1 MPEASCL
8 NQQLS
13 NMHRIFVYIIFTCVQ
28 LHAVSQ
34 KAVHLV
40 RVTNKT
46 GFNSGEQLIAIPWT
60 VVQEKCVNPDTAMF
74 SIVDAVTGKI
84 IPHQFETLGTGK
96 IQNLLLLVVL
106 PAGKQ
111 INLKYVQKKASVLA
125 ARTYGRFVPERKDD
139 FAWENDRV
147 AFRMYGKALE
157 FTNEN
162 AYGIDVWAKR
172 TSPMVIDKW
181 YKTGDYH
188 ADHGEGLDYY
198 SVGTSLGAGNN
209 TVYWND
215 TPVYL
220 GNFSRFKVLDNGPLR
235 TAFTLYY
242 DAVTI
247 GNSTITVTK
256 TITLDAGAQFNRV
269 EVIYTTNDNKVV
281 STVTG
286 IAKRK
291 DAGLV
296 FMDEQKGIM
305 LYWEP
310 THPQHGTTG
319 VAVIDTSA
327 NRKVF
332 SANQQFLMRIDIVP
346 NKVYTYYTG
355 ACWDR
360 AALITDF
367 HAWHR
372 YVNNYYE
379 RLKKPLV
386 ISY

>member
-1 MPEASCL
+1 MR
-8 NQQLS
+8 
-13 NMHRIFVYIIFTCVQ
+13 RILFYIILSCQ
-28 LHAVSQ
+28 LTAAAQ
-34 KAVHLV
+34 KTVHLAHV
-40 RVTNKT
+40 SNTAN
-46 GFNSGEQLIAIPWT
+46 FNSGEQLISIPWT
-60 VVQEKCVNPDTAMF
+60 VVQAKCMNPDTAMF
-74 SIVDAVTGKI
+74 SVIDASSGKTMA
-84 IPHQFETLGTGK
+84 HQFETLGTDK
-96 IQNLLLLVVL
+96 VQNLLLLVAL

-111 INLKYVQKKASVLA
+111 INLKYVQKKAPVLIT
-125 ARTYGRFVPERKDD
+125 RTYGRFVPERKDD
-139 FAWENDRV
+139 FAWENDRI
-147 AFRMYGKALE
+147 AFRMYGKALQ

-172 TSPMVIDKW
+172 TSSMVIDKW

-198 SVGTSLGAGNN
+198 SVGTTLGAGNN

-247 GNSTITVTK
+247 GNNSITVTK

-269 EVIYTTNDNKVV
+269 EVVYTTNESKLV

-291 DAGLV
+291 DAGAVL
-296 FMDEQKGIM
+296 MDEQKGMM

-327 NRKVF
+327 NRKMF
-332 SANQQFLMRIDIVP
+332 FNSQQLLMRADIVP
-346 NKVYTYYTG
+346 KQIYTYYTG
-355 ACWDR
+355 ACWDK
-360 AALITDF
+360 AGVITGFDS
-367 HAWHR
+367 WHQ
-372 YVNNYYE
+372 YVNNYYD